1 MSVLA
6 VSPASTSRIF
16 GAEYNDVMD
25 TIYEDTKRGRQ
36 KTVTLLYI
44 YYVCTA

>member
-1 MSVLA
+1 MSVLG
-6 VSPASTSRIF
+6 VSAASTSRIF
-16 GAEYNDVMD
+16 SAEHNDVMD

-36 KTVTLLYI
+36 KTVTLPYI